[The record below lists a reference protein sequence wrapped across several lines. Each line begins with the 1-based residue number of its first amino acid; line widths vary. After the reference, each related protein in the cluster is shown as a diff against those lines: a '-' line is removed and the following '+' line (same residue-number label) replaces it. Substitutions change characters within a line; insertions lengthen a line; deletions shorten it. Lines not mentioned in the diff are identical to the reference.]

1 MATIVT
7 VYTGLSAVN
16 RPLTNAEIDANFINL
31 NYAVTNAT
39 SNYIRTSITATAAQT
54 NFTAQYT
61 VGYLQV
67 YLNGIALNSSDY
79 TATSGTSVVLN
90 TAAALGDIVE
100 VVGYTIGA
108 NNDIGIGS
116 QNLDGGVPGSK
127 YIGIL
132 TSISGGTAISAL
144 IDTILPY
151 NSIAPTVTL
160 PSNTLAVGAYVAV
173 NEGTWTGTPTPTY
186 TYQWQQYTVDS
197 IYINISGATFY
208 RYQAATSDLGTALA
222 CIVTATNT
230 AGSISVRTALTA
242 TITQVVPSNTVAPT
256 ISGSARVGQ
265 TLTVNVGTWTGTPTP
280 TTFTYKWYNS
290 SIYVTIGTSSTY
302 TVASS
307 DLGYRIYCFVTAD
320 NGTINAGTTSAYT
333 SVVTSASGNSAPVN
347 TALPTITGT
356 LKSGQTI
363 EVSTGTWS
371 AYPES
376 TYSYQWGRNAQA
388 NIVGATSYKYTLTP
402 DDIYGTVYCKVTA
415 TNSVGSATAASASTQ
430 DVYPGVGAPV
440 NTVAPSI
447 SGTAQVDQTLTANIG
462 TWTGTPTPTY
472 AYEWQNSS
480 YILLSTSST
489 YTVASTDVGKTIF
502 VYITATNTDGRV
514 TVQSAQTVAIP
525 TPSNSAPVNTAL
537 PIITGTVRAGQTI
550 QVSTGTWTG
559 YPTPTYSYEWR
570 IGGGNNT
577 YAGSTSSS
585 ITIPPGYVGSK
596 LYCRVTATN
605 TAGTSGASSADT
617 ATITKGAGA
626 PVNTVAPTI
635 SGTAQVGQTLTA
647 NIGTWTGTP
656 TPTYTYQWWY
666 GSGTFANITTRTTS
680 PNYTIVSGD
689 AGNVIYCS
697 VEAGNTDGYTQANSG
712 NTATVTVPVT
722 VPGAPTNVSVVSY
735 NSTTATITFTAPASN
750 GGSAITGY
758 TVTSNPGSISATG
771 TSSPITI
778 TGLTVG
784 TSYQFTVYA
793 TNAIGNGS
801 SASTTAITPTNTT
814 KGIFAFGVSANKAY
828 ESATTLVGNSGTLIS
843 ELSTSNGTPRINSAG
858 ASYGNGLAL
867 FAYGAWNGASGTG
880 GSLTAM
886 NISSKVNSSGVL
898 QSDSTGAGTAR
909 AGLGAASYGGDKI
922 VFGFGYNYASN
933 TLLNTLSLA
942 DNTGTIVSE
951 SSGTGTARASVAA
964 ASYGGD
970 KAIFGFGNVTGGNTN
985 FITLIGNT
993 GTIVSDITTY
1003 STSSVFSKS
1012 QVAAASYGGDKAIF
1026 AFGYTTSNASSKN
1039 LVDNTG
1045 SVASTVGSAGF
1056 ARHGLAAV
1064 GYGGDK
1070 AVFGFGA
1077 TGNYQSMTNTV
1088 TNAGVVSID
1097 TTNSGYI
1104 GREALSGAGY
1114 SAA

>member
-39 SNYIRTSITATAAQT
+39 SSYIRTSITATAAQT

-67 YLNGIALNSSDY
+67 YVNGIVLNSSDY

-108 NNDIGIGS
+108 NNNIGIGS

-127 YIGIL
+127 YTGIL

-151 NSIAPTVTL
+151 NSIAPTVTY
-160 PSNTLAVGAYVAV
+160 TALAVGAYVAV

-197 IYINISGATFY
+197 IYINISGATGF
-208 RYQAATSDLGTALA
+208 RYQATTSDLGTALA

-280 TTFTYKWYNS
+280 TFTYRWYNS

-307 DLGYRIYCFVTAD
+307 DLGYTIYCFVTAN
-320 NGTINAGTTSAYT
+320 NGTLNVGQSSAET
-333 SVVTSASGNSAPVN
+333 SVVTSASSNSAPVN

-363 EVSTGTWS
+363 QVSTGTWS

-376 TYSYQWGRNAQA
+376 TYSYQWGRNAQTD
-388 NIVGATSYKYTLTP
+388 IVGATSYRYTLTP
-402 DDIYGTVYCKVTA
+402 DEIYGTVYCKVTA
-415 TNSVGSATAASASTQ
+415 TNTVGSTTAASASTT
-430 DVYPGVGAPV
+430 DILSGVGAPV

-472 AYEWQNSS
+472 SYEWQNSS
-480 YILLSTSST
+480 YIILSTSST
-489 YTVASTDVGKTIF
+489 YTVASSDVGKTIY

-525 TPSNSAPVNTAL
+525 TPSNSAPINTAL

-570 IGGGNNT
+570 IGGGNNS

-617 ATITKGAGA
+617 VTITKGVGA
-626 PVNTVAPTI
+626 PVNTVAPSI

-656 TPTYTYQWWY
+656 TPTYSYEWQNSSYIILSTSSTYTVASSDVGKTIY
-666 GSGTFANITTRTTS
+666 VYITAT
-680 PNYTIVSGD
+680 
-689 AGNVIYCS
+689 
-697 VEAGNTDGYTQANSG
+697 NTDGRVPVQSAA
-712 NTATVTVPVT
+712 TATVV
-722 VPGAPTNVSVVSY
+722 A
-735 NSTTATITFTAPASN
+735 
-750 GGSAITGY
+750 
-758 TVTSNPGSISATG
+758 
-771 TSSPITI
+771 
-778 TGLTVG
+778 
-784 TSYQFTVYA
+784 
-793 TNAIGNGS
+793 
-801 SASTTAITPTNTT
+801 
-814 KGIFAFGVSANKAY
+814 
-828 ESATTLVGNSGTLIS
+828 
-843 ELSTSNGTPRINSAG
+843 
-858 ASYGNGLAL
+858 
-867 FAYGAWNGASGTG
+867 
-880 GSLTAM
+880 
-886 NISSKVNSSGVL
+886 
-898 QSDSTGAGTAR
+898 
-909 AGLGAASYGGDKI
+909 
-922 VFGFGYNYASN
+922 
-933 TLLNTLSLA
+933 
-942 DNTGTIVSE
+942 
-951 SSGTGTARASVAA
+951 AA
-964 ASYGGD
+964 ASYTFSSSNPTS
-970 KAIFGFGNVTGGNTN
+970 INE
-985 FITLIGNT
+985 GNT
-993 GTIVSDITTY
+993 GTFSINTTSVADGTTLYWTINNTTTANADFIQTSGSFTISGNTGSFYIRPVADTTTESAETFTISIRTVSVSGSIVATSGSITINDTSTATTASKPVNTSSPTFTY
-1003 STSSVFSKS
+1003 SSFAVGQTIILNTGSWTGTAPVTYTYEIRNNSTALLSTSSTYTLTSSDSGKS
-1012 QVAAASYGGDKAIF
+1012 IYGTVIATNSYGSTSA
-1026 AFGYTTSNASSKN
+1026 YT
-1039 LVDNTG
+1039 
-1045 SVASTVGSAGF
+1045 GF
-1056 ARHGLAAV
+1056 IAV
-1064 GYGGDK
+1064 
-1070 AVFGFGA
+1070 V
-1077 TGNYQSMTNTV
+1077 
-1088 TNAGVVSID
+1088 
-1097 TTNSGYI
+1097 
-1104 GREALSGAGY
+1104 
-1114 SAA
+1114 